1 MPTLPYDANPLTPQ
15 LSVLGMDLETG
26 QQSRDMT
33 LFVDDDRT
41 AYVVYASE
49 KNSTLHLAELDRTYT
64 GFTGRYWRLFP
75 WRWMEA
81 PVLFKRNGKYYFI
94 GSGCTGWAPNAA
106 RSAVADRLAG
116 PWTELGNPAVDAGG
130 DITYG
135 AQGTFALQLAPDEI
149 IFMADR
155 WNPENAIDGRYLWL
169 PVEWKAERPILR
181 EPAYQCL
188 CRNLV

>member
-1 MPTLPYDANPLTPQ
+1 
-15 LSVLGMDLETG
+15 MDLETG

-135 AQGTFALQLAPDEI
+135 AQGTFALQLAP
-149 IFMADR
+149 
-155 WNPENAIDGRYLWL
+155 GRNHLHGRSLESGKRNRRPL
-169 PVEWKAERPILR
+169 PLAAVEWKAERPILR

>member
-1 MPTLPYDANPLTPQ
+1 MALD
-15 LSVLGMDLETG
+15 GG
-26 QQSRDMT
+26 SR
-33 LFVDDDRT
+33 
-41 AYVVYASE
+41 VVQ
-49 KNSTLHLAELDRTYT
+49 AERK
-64 GFTGRYWRLFP
+64 
-75 WRWMEA
+75 
-81 PVLFKRNGKYYFI
+81 VLFHRFRLYR
-94 GSGCTGWAPNAA
+94 WAPNAA

>member
-1 MPTLPYDANPLTPQ
+1 M
-15 LSVLGMDLETG
+15 
-26 QQSRDMT
+26 
-33 LFVDDDRT
+33 
-41 AYVVYASE
+41 
-49 KNSTLHLAELDRTYT
+49 
-64 GFTGRYWRLFP
+64 
-75 WRWMEA
+75 
-81 PVLFKRNGKYYFI
+81 LFKRNGKYYFI